1 MIKFF
6 KDIYSFC
13 KLKLNESNY
22 KVGFFCENNF
32 IFEYLEP
39 YIFNKS
45 KKNEVLI
52 LSFENIENNL
62 IKKKNFFVFYTN
74 FFREFVF
81 LTLRLK
87 ILYTSTPDL
96 DHSIFKKSKFSKCKY
111 VYLSHTPVSLTMIY
125 NDNSFDSFD
134 AVQCTNKYHLKEM
147 NEIII
152 KRNLKTRAFK
162 SKYLFIKKLIEKNK
176 HQNSEIDVLIAPS
189 WNSSFYKLGCHILL
203 KKFLIENKISFK
215 LRVHPMSFIKKEI
228 SIKEIKQLDIPIDN
242 LNMLNLFKYKYLIT
256 DWSGAFIE
264 YAMIFKRK
272 AFLINTPKKI
282 VNQNYL
288 TYENKP
294 IEITLRNILGKT
306 YDIENIKE
314 IASSIKILSQEEDK
328 KKLIEEDGDVEE
340 IISKNFFI

>member
-1 MIKFF
+1 MIKFL
-6 KDIYSFC
+6 KDIYSFYR
-13 KLKLNESNY
+13 LKTIESNY
-22 KVGFFCENNF
+22 RVGFFCENNF

-39 YIFNKS
+39 YIINKS
-45 KKNEVLI
+45 KQNEVLI
-52 LSFENIENNL
+52 LSCENIDNDL
-62 IKKKNFFVFYTN
+62 TKKKNFFVFYTN
-74 FFREFVF
+74 FFREIVF
-81 LTLRLK
+81 LTLKLK
-87 ILYTSTPDL
+87 VLYASTPDL
-96 DHSIFKKSKFSKCKY
+96 DNSIFKKSKFSKCKY

-134 AVQCTNKYHLKEM
+134 AVQCTNKYQLKEM
-147 NEIII
+147 NEIIV

-189 WNSSFYKLGCHILL
+189 WNSNFYKLNCHILL
-203 KKFLIENKISFK
+203 KKLLIENKISFK

-228 SIKEIKQLDIPIDN
+228 SSKEIKQLDIPIDN
-242 LNMLNLFKYKYLIT
+242 LNMLNLFKYKHLIT

-288 TYENKP
+288 KYENQP
-294 IEITLRNILGKT
+294 IEITLRNILGET

-314 IASSIKILSQEEDK
+314 LVSSIKTSSQEESK
-328 KKLIEEDGDVEE
+328 KKSIEKDDDVEE
-340 IISKNFFI
+340 IIRKNFFM

>member
-1 MIKFF
+1 
-6 KDIYSFC
+6 
-13 KLKLNESNY
+13 
-22 KVGFFCENNF
+22 
-32 IFEYLEP
+32 
-39 YIFNKS
+39 
-45 KKNEVLI
+45 
-52 LSFENIENNL
+52 
-62 IKKKNFFVFYTN
+62 
-74 FFREFVF
+74 
-81 LTLRLK
+81 
-87 ILYTSTPDL
+87 
-96 DHSIFKKSKFSKCKY
+96 
-111 VYLSHTPVSLTMIY
+111 
-125 NDNSFDSFD
+125 
-134 AVQCTNKYHLKEM
+134 M

-176 HQNSEIDVLIAPS
+176 HQNFEIDVLIAPS

-228 SIKEIKQLDIPIDN
+228 SIKEIKQLDIPIDS

-264 YAMIFKRK
+264 YAMIFKKK

-288 TYENKP
+288 KYENQP

-314 IASSIKILSQEEDK
+314 IASTIKILSQK
-328 KKLIEEDGDVEE
+328 KNKKELIEKDENVEK
-340 IISKNFFI
+340 IINQNFFI

>member
-1 MIKFF
+1 MIKFL
-6 KDIYSFC
+6 KDIYSFY

-62 IKKKNFFVFYTN
+62 LKKKKFFVFYTK

-81 LTLRLK
+81 LTLRLRV
-87 ILYTSTPDL
+87 LYTSTPDL
-96 DHSIFKKSKFSKCKY
+96 DHSIFKKSKFSKCRY
-111 VYLSHTPVSLTMIY
+111 IYLSHTPVSLTMIY
-125 NDNSFDSFD
+125 NSNSFDSFH
-134 AVQCTNKYHLKEM
+134 AVQCTSKYHLKEM

-176 HQNSEIDVLIAPS
+176 YQNPETDVLIAPT
-189 WNSSFYKLGCHILL
+189 WNSSFYKLGCHISL
-203 KKFLIENKISFK
+203 KKLLIENKISFK
-215 LRVHPMSFIKKEI
+215 LRVHPMSLTKKEI
-228 SIKEIKQLDIPIDN
+228 SAKEIKQLDIPMDN
-242 LNMLNLFKYKYLIT
+242 LSMLNLFKYRYLIT

-272 AFLINTPKKI
+272 AFLINTPKKM
-282 VNQNYL
+282 VNQNYFE
-288 TYENKP
+288 YDNKP
-294 IEITLRNILGKT
+294 IEIILRNILGKT
-306 YDIENIKE
+306 YDIENIKD
-314 IASSIKILSQEEDK
+314 IVSSIQILNQEINK
-328 KKLIEEDGDVEE
+328 KKLVEEDNDVKE
-340 IISKNFFI
+340 IISKNFFM

>member
-1 MIKFF
+1 MINFL
-6 KDIYSFC
+6 KDIYSFY
-13 KLKLNESNY
+13 KLKKNESNY
-22 KVGFFCENNF
+22 SVGFFCENNF

-39 YIFNKS
+39 YITNKL
-45 KKNEVLI
+45 KKKKVLI
-52 LSFENIENNL
+52 LSFENIQNDI
-62 IKKKNFFVFYTN
+62 IKKENFFIFHTN

-81 LTLRLK
+81 LTLRLR
-87 ILYTSTPDL
+87 ILYTSTPGL

-125 NDNSFDSFD
+125 SDNSFDSFD

-147 NEIII
+147 NEIIT

-176 HQNSEIDVLIAPS
+176 LQGSEIDVLIAPS

-228 SIKEIKQLDIPIDN
+228 TIEEIKQLDIPIDS
-242 LNMLNLFKYKYLIT
+242 LNILNLFKYKYLIT

-288 TYENKP
+288 KYENKP

-314 IASSIKILSQEEDK
+314 IASTIKTLNQVKDK
-328 KKLIEEDGDVEE
+328 KKLIEVDENVEE
-340 IISKNFFI
+340 IITKNFFI

>member
-6 KDIYSFC
+6 KDICSFY
-13 KLKLNESNY
+13 KLKLSESNY
-22 KVGFFCENNF
+22 RAGFFCENNF

-39 YIFNKS
+39 YISNKS
-45 KKNEVLI
+45 LKNEVLI
-52 LSFENIENNL
+52 LSFENIENDL

-74 FFREFVF
+74 FFRELVF
-81 LTLRLK
+81 LTLKLK

-147 NEIII
+147 NEIIT
-152 KRNLKTRAFK
+152 KRNLKTRPFK
-162 SKYLFIKKLIEKNK
+162 SKYLFIKKIIEKNK
-176 HQNSEIDVLIAPS
+176 HQNPETDVLIAPS

-203 KKFLIENKISFK
+203 KKFLIENKVSFK
-215 LRVHPMSFIKKEI
+215 LRVHPMSFVKKEI

-242 LNMLNLFKYKYLIT
+242 LNMLNLFKYKYLIS

-288 TYENKP
+288 KYENKP

-306 YDIENIKE
+306 YDIEDIKE
-314 IASSIKILSQEEDK
+314 IASSIKILSQEKDK
-328 KKLIEEDGDVEE
+328 KKLVKEDDNLNE
-340 IISKNFFI
+340 IISRNFFI

>member
-1 MIKFF
+1 MIKFL

-13 KLKLNESNY
+13 RLKLDKSNY
-22 KVGFFCENNF
+22 SVGFFCENNF

-39 YIFNKS
+39 YIINKL
-45 KKNEVLI
+45 KKKEVLI
-52 LSFENIENNL
+52 LSFENIKNDL
-62 IKKKNFFVFYTN
+62 TKSKNFFVFHTN

-81 LTLRLK
+81 LTLKLK

-111 VYLSHTPVSLTMIY
+111 VYLSHTPVSKTMIY
-125 NDNSFDSFD
+125 NNNSFDSFD
-134 AVQCTNKYHLKEM
+134 AVQCTSKYHLKEM
-147 NEIII
+147 NEIIF

-203 KKFLIENKISFK
+203 KKLLIENKISFK

-228 SIKEIKQLDIPIDN
+228 SIKEIKQLDIPIDS

-264 YAMIFKRK
+264 YAMIFKKK

-288 TYENKP
+288 KYENQP

-314 IASSIKILSQEEDK
+314 IASTIKILSQK
-328 KKLIEEDGDVEE
+328 KNKKELIEKDENVEK
-340 IISKNFFI
+340 IINQNFFI